1 MSEVLVA
8 RRGGNGLKIPTE
20 IKATGADKDSETSVM
35 GYNMLIVPG
44 GSSGALVLFM
54 NERMY
59 AGTTS
64 GGTPEIHSFGETD
77 EIMVGDIIYKAASKT
92 ISTSGSRRTVFMLR

>member
-20 IKATGADKDSETSVM
+20 IKATGADKYSETSVM

-44 GSSGALVLFM
+44 GLKWRA
-54 NERMY
+54 
-59 AGTTS
+59 
-64 GGTPEIHSFGETD
+64 
-77 EIMVGDIIYKAASKT
+77 
-92 ISTSGSRRTVFMLR
+92 RTFYE

>member
-54 NERMY
+54 NERIY

-92 ISTSGSRRTVFMLR
+92 ITTSGSRKTVFMLR